1 MKMLVAIDG
10 SKNAIRALKHAIK
23 LAGKLSERSSL
34 VLVNAHDDMALRGAS
49 QFVGKDTVKSYLDD
63 LSNSEL
69 AEAVTLAEKS
79 GLSFETRMV
88 RGQVAQAILK
98 AASDRDCD
106 MIVLGSKGRSALRD
120 LLIGSVAQR
129 VISMSSLP
137 VTIIK

>member
-10 SKNAIRALKHAIK
+10 SKNALRALKYAIK
-23 LAGKLSERSSL
+23 LAGKLSEPSSL
-34 VLVNAHDDMALRGAS
+34 VLVNAHDDTALRGAS
-49 QFVGKDTVKSYLDD
+49 QFVGKDTVKGYLDD

-69 AEAVTLAEKS
+69 AEAVALAEKS
-79 GLSFETRMV
+79 GLSFETRLV

-98 AASDRDCD
+98 AATDRDCD
-106 MIVLGSKGRSALRD
+106 QIILGSKGRSALRD

-129 VISMSSLP
+129 VIAMSTIP

>member
-79 GLSFETRMV
+79 GLSFETRLV